1 MQNEIEVI
9 RREKEEDRKAREQEN
24 LKRDQ
29 MSRELEQARMNIDS
43 LMRQL
48 QDQQQAHVTTVHSLD
63 QEVEEL
69 KRQLVH
75 KSADND
81 RY

>member
-9 RREKEEDRKAREQEN
+9 RREKEWDRKAREQEN

-29 MSRELEQARMNIDS
+29 MSRELQQARINIES

-69 KRQLVH
+69 KRQLAH

>member
-29 MSRELEQARMNIDS
+29 MSRELQQARMNIDS